1 MRPRE
6 AASDGA
12 SSLRVPLAAVTCA
25 VDPYPHE
32 NDFGGFTVN
41 TSCSRLCAFIGGSLF
56 SLCIATAFAQSA
68 EPRVPDLRQYTFGE
82 ITPVR
87 YEVVTRQ
94 WGDSWRSAFSSPT
107 FPTREQAIA
116 ALNNEA
122 VARGADALLNVSC
135 FEQGR
140 WKWSSNTEPAILCYG
155 IGIRVRP
162 G

>member
-1 MRPRE
+1 MHIP
-6 AASDGA
+6 
-12 SSLRVPLAAVTCA
+12 SSWLSAVIGSA
-25 VDPYPHE
+25 LV
-32 NDFGGFTVN
+32 F
-41 TSCSRLCAFIGGSLF
+41 LCAGAGL
-56 SLCIATAFAQSA
+56 AQTA
-68 EPRVPDLRQYTFGE
+68 EPRPPELRQYTFGE
-82 ITPVR
+82 ITPAR

-122 VARGADALLNVSC
+122 AARGADALLNVYC
-135 FEQGR
+135 LDQGR

-155 IGIRVRP
+155 VGIRVRP